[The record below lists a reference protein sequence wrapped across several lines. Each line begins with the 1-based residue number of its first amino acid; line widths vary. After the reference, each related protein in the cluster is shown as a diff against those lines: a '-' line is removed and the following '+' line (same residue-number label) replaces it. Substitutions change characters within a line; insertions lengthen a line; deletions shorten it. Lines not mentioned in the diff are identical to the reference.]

1 MQKMRDDQSSGDKA
15 QDRRLQCGVR
25 SAKERRET
33 EAEAE
38 ATGPKQKTEQ
48 SRKQCLFLVT
58 AEEPTDAREEQGHHV
73 LVAG

>member
-1 MQKMRDDQSSGDKA
+1 
-15 QDRRLQCGVR
+15 VR

-38 ATGPKQKTEQ
+38 AEAAATGPKQKTEQ